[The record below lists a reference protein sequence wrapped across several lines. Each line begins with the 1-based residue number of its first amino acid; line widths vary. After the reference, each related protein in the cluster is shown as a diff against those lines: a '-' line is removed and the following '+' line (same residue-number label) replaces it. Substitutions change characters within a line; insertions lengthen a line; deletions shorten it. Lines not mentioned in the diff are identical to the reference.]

1 MSQSDLDAMERD
13 VAAARDSYAQA
24 LAAYKALGN
33 ESGTAVVLRNLAE
46 LEFGD
51 GRVAEAMRFVGEALE
66 IHVRGKNAFNLA
78 TTYNN
83 IAAYRIALQ
92 AVDKARE
99 SAREGLR
106 LARQAQYALQ
116 IAIALQHLALVGAL
130 REETLT
136 AVRLIGYVNTQFKE
150 LAYEREDTEK
160 WSYDKLM
167 AALRGHLS
175 DAEIEKLAAEG
186 AAWSEDQAVEEA
198 LKV

>member
-1 MSQSDLDAMERD
+1 
-13 VAAARDSYAQA
+13 
-24 LAAYKALGN
+24 
-33 ESGTAVVLRNLAE
+33 
-46 LEFGD
+46 
-51 GRVAEAMRFVGEALE
+51 
-66 IHVRGKNAFNLA
+66 
-78 TTYNN
+78 
-83 IAAYRIALQ
+83 
-92 AVDKARE
+92 
-99 SAREGLR
+99 

-167 AALRGHLS
+167 AALREHLS